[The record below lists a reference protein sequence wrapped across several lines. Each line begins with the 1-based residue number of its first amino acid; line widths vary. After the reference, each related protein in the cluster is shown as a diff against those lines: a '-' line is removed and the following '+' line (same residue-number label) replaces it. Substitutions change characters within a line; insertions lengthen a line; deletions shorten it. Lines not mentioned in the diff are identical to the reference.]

1 VTELMTH
8 DCDDVAALAD
18 SVERALREIRQVLRR
33 PLDAE
38 FARGGLTG
46 PQRTVMQAVF
56 HSEGLSLKEIGARVG
71 LTHSTLSGIVDRLA
85 ARGLLERRVNSTDR
99 RLTSIVVT
107 KVVRDFMAHTAP
119 GLTTR
124 PLLQALGRATTA
136 ERKAITNGLRILQ
149 RVLEDEGLIEN
160 GRTAEPVSRV
170 HHGSSD

>member
-1 VTELMTH
+1 VVNELMAH
-8 DCDDVAALAD
+8 DSDDVAALAD
-18 SVERALREIRQVLRR
+18 SIERSLREIRQVLRR

-56 HSEGLSLKEIGARVG
+56 HSDGLSLKEIGERVG

-119 GLTTR
+119 SLTAR
-124 PLLQALGRATTA
+124 PLIQALGRASPA
-136 ERKAITNGLRILQ
+136 ERKAITNGLRTLE
-149 RVLEDEGLIEN
+149 RVLCYLTPVATKLVSTGRAVEED
-160 GRTAEPVSRV
+160 T
-170 HHGSSD
+170 